1 MLALLKVA
9 SGLEPFG
16 SWLKHSESI
25 SSRRTEKLDSYLEV
39 LYVLLEDVLR
49 LTHGVSSVRNDDV
62 RADLEALSR
71 RVSFDWVRSA
81 VRKVD
86 ELVELVRRNIQKSL
100 ALDALAVELRSG
112 SAVLSRNEIGTPAF
126 ITSQGARTWSP
137 QTVN

>member
-1 MLALLKVA
+1 
-9 SGLEPFG
+9 
-16 SWLKHSESI
+16 
-25 SSRRTEKLDSYLEV
+25 

-81 VRKVD
+81 VGKVD

-100 ALDALAVELRSG
+100 ALDALAVGIALPV
-112 SAVLSRNEIGTPAF
+112 ALCYQGT
-126 ITSQGARTWSP
+126 R
-137 QTVN
+137 